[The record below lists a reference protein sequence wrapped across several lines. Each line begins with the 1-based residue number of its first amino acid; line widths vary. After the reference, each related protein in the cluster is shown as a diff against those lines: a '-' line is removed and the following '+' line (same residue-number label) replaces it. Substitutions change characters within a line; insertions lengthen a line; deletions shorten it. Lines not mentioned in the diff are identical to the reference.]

1 MRNLVGAIIIGLL
14 LTLVGGCRRM
24 QRLEPYGW
32 RPLGG
37 EFDSVTF
44 RLERQ
49 LWTYAPVESLKLNI
63 DRLERL
69 AAADTTERRA
79 KQARIHYWRARACYA
94 ASLIDSARAEALKG
108 LAIADSVRDRYD
120 YIRISSLSYLQD
132 DQEYGLDRYRRSMD
146 IIKYARSIGDNL
158 MVSNELINV
167 GNLLD
172 EVGLYNEALQ
182 AFREADSLSEVL
194 GFPLKAKMNKIN
206 VASALIATGDS
217 AGCVNLLKSLE
228 RDPEVM
234 ADPHARNLVYRNIY
248 AHSGDTA
255 YLAKCYRDIA
265 ASDSRRALRGF
276 IASEMSRQKF
286 IHNDFDSGVYYA
298 DKAGADLPFVTDMRH
313 RAAILRMAA
322 LSREYQRNYPEALDY
337 FIQAV
342 TLIDSAGI
350 VEDLPG
356 TLRERFRG
364 TLEAEQMKYQQDLRL
379 RNIALVAIAF
389 VVIAAAIYLRGIM
402 KRRRLRRDLE
412 RLQSE
417 LKLERARNT
426 IAASSLTITEKDN
439 LLRTLQSELGRM
451 RRLGTIS
458 ATDANSLESTIRSHL
473 VENDSQAVFSEMFS
487 AVNPMFS
494 RRLRELCP
502 DMSENTVTIAGY
514 ILMGLDTKR
523 DVHEADL
530 GVSGPLAPATPPER
544 RPGNLAARRP
554 PGPQR
559 PRRAGTRRHGSPL
572 KRRCRRQKGR
582 GNGGYSVVAENSIR

>member
-24 QRLEPYGW
+24 QHLEPYGW

-37 EFDSVTF
+37 EFDSVTL
-44 RLERQ
+44 RLEQQ

-63 DRLERL
+63 GRLEHL
-69 AAADTTERRA
+69 AAADTTEHRA
-79 KQARIHYWRARACYA
+79 KQVRIHYWRSLALYA

-108 LAIADSVRDRYD
+108 LTISDSVRDYYD
-120 YIRISSLSYLQD
+120 YIRLSSLSYLQD
-132 DQEYGLDRYRRSMD
+132 NQGYSLERYHMS
-146 IIKYARSIGDNL
+146 IAIVKYARSIGDNL
-158 MVSNELINV
+158 VVTNELLYV
-167 GNLLD
+167 GNLLA
-172 EVGLYNEALQ
+172 EVGFYNEALQ
-182 AFREADSLSEVL
+182 AFREADSLSEAL
-194 GFPLKAKMNKIN
+194 GFPEIAKKNKIN
-206 VASALIATGDS
+206 VASVLRELGDS
-217 AGCVNLLKSLE
+217 VGCVDLLKSLE
-228 RDPEVM
+228 KDSALM
-234 ADPHARNLVYRNIY
+234 ADHRTRNLVYRNIY
-248 AHSGDTA
+248 ASTGDTV
-255 YLAKCYRDIA
+255 YLGKCYRDIA
-265 ASDSRRALRGF
+265 HTRRDLRAF
-276 IASEMSRQKF
+276 IASVIARHKF
-286 IHNDFDSGVYYA
+286 LHDDLDSGIYYA
-298 DKAGADLPFVTDMRH
+298 HIAMENLPFVTDLRH
-313 RAAILRMAA
+313 RAAILRVEA
-322 LSREYQRNYPEALDY
+322 LSQKVQKHYYKAFEYYSNS
-337 FIQAV
+337 V
-342 TLIDSAGI
+342 TLIDSAGM

-402 KRRRLRRDLE
+402 KRRRMRRDLE

-439 LLRTLQSELGRM
+439 LLRALQSELGRM

-523 DVHEADL
+523 IARLMFMKQTSVFQARWRLRRRLNVDPGTSLRAALQDL
-530 GVSGPLAPATPPER
+530 NAGSGPGHDDTDR
-544 RPGNLAARRP
+544 R
-554 PGPQR
+554 
-559 PRRAGTRRHGSPL
+559 
-572 KRRCRRQKGR
+572 
-582 GNGGYSVVAENSIR
+582 